1 MKIAFATNDGNT
13 VSQHFGRS
21 RFFKIY
27 TIKENKI
34 SNEELRE
41 RHTGHH
47 AQGHINEHEHVHEHD
62 HTHTHG
68 NSPEHDAKHDQMA
81 MEIADCQ
88 IMVCGGMGNGAYM
101 RFMQNGIN
109 VILTDQ
115 NDIKTACELF
125 INGNLKNFAADRTH

>member
-21 RFFKIY
+21 RYYKIY
-27 TIKENKI
+27 TIVENKI
-34 SNEELRE
+34 SNEQLRE
-41 RHTGHH
+41 RQTGHY
-47 AQGHINEHEHVHEHD
+47 AQGQTHEHEHAHD

-68 NSPEHDAKHDQMA
+68 NSQEHDAKHDQMA

-88 IMVCGGMGNGAYM
+88 VMVCGGMGNGAYM
-101 RFMQNGIN
+101 RFIQNGIN
-109 VILTDQ
+109 VILTNQ

-125 INGNLKNFAADRTH
+125 IKGNLENFAAERTH